1 MGVENSTLVTLMIQR
16 TGRHT
21 SSIGRLFSNHYDANE
36 AGGHRKS
43 SGVVGRSREGS
54 SEHKGRTFELLLYN
68 SQT

>member
-1 MGVENSTLVTLMIQR
+1 MGQDLVSWIFDLR
-16 TGRHT
+16 SYG
-21 SSIGRLFSNHYDANE
+21 SSNRGLFSNHYDANE